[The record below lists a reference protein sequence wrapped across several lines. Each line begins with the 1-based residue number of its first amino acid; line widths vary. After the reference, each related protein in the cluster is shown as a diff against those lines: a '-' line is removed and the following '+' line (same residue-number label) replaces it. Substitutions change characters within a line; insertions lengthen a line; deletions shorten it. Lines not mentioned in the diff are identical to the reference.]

1 MKNNLLKK
9 TFQVLRFVLPVVLIS
24 WLATQVDWKAMIP
37 LLREMDW
44 WIIPLAAACYLVA
57 HIIFTIRWR
66 YLLRIKSIYLPFF
79 RLLGYMLI
87 SIFVSNFLPTTIGG
101 DLVKM
106 AGVARDMKEQR
117 GIAAA
122 SVVADRLYNL
132 AGMVVLLLPSLA
144 IMAPPLGL
152 TIKTGRG
159 SGSLAMVGLMP
170 WWKKAVK
177 KFSLVWNSAREWF
190 TSPTCVLYSL
200 GLSILSVGF
209 NFAAFWLVLKGLGI
223 DACYWQAM
231 AVATLAYFIALVPVA
246 INGWGVQEGSI
257 TFMLTQLGAGA
268 EQAVAAAFLIR
279 LVTLS
284 VSLLGGVW
292 LLADGKGLL
301 SLARETSADHPAGE
315 QKQ

>member
-1 MKNNLLKK
+1 MKNDLLKIS
-9 TFQVLRFVLPVVLIS
+9 FQVLRFVLPVVLIS
-24 WLATQVDWKAMIP
+24 WLATQVDWQAVMP
-37 LLREMDW
+37 LLREMNW
-44 WIIPLAAACYLVA
+44 WIIPLSAACYLVA

-66 YLLRIKSIYLPFF
+66 YLLRVKSINLPFF
-79 RLLGYMLI
+79 RLLGYILI

-106 AGVARDMKEQR
+106 AGVARDVKERR

-152 TIKTGRG
+152 MMKTGRG
-159 SGSLAMVGLMP
+159 SGSLAMAALMP
-170 WWKKAVK
+170 WRKKAMEK
-177 KFSLVWNSAREWF
+177 LVQGWNSTREWF

-200 GLSILSVGF
+200 GLSIMSVGL

-223 DACYWQAM
+223 EASFWQAM
-231 AVATLAYFIALVPVA
+231 AIATLAYFIALVPVA
-246 INGWGVQEGSI
+246 INGLGVQEGSI
-257 TFMLTQLGAGA
+257 TFMLTQLGASA

-284 VSLLGGVW
+284 VSLLGGIW
-292 LLADGKGLL
+292 LLVDGKGLL
-301 SLARETSADHPAGE
+301 SLARETSVDHPAGE
-315 QKQ
+315 QKP